1 MESTNKVSS
10 PTSPLRTAVLVIHGI
25 GNQRALET
33 VRGVASAVLKPGTK
47 LWLHPE
53 MSGVDVDLSVL
64 TATGI
69 ETVEGRRDVDFH
81 ELYWAHLMSETRAI
95 AVLLWLFELVRKGPR
110 LKPGLN
116 ALWWGAAIFLCLVVL
131 SLVLIGLHMVQLFS
145 GVSCTNPSAR
155 GCELRQF
162 LDAPLFVLFG

>member
-53 MSGVDVDLSVL
+53 MSGVDVDLPFSLQPESKPLKGVE
-64 TATGI
+64 TSISTNSTGHI
-69 ETVEGRRDVDFH
+69 
-81 ELYWAHLMSETRAI
+81 
-95 AVLLWLFELVRKGPR
+95 
-110 LKPGLN
+110 
-116 ALWWGAAIFLCLVVL
+116 
-131 SLVLIGLHMVQLFS
+131 
-145 GVSCTNPSAR
+145 
-155 GCELRQF
+155 
-162 LDAPLFVLFG
+162 